1 MCRQLNGER
10 GDFGAASG
18 IRFRCLD
25 RARPDG
31 EHLQA
36 VIGELNFGRGFAR
49 VNRASRGHLAAGEA
63 HLNAIGG
70 QDGIERGGQPRGQIL
85 ALWRVRGE
93 HHVGGE
99 LRDELAK
106 RLAKRLA
113 GVTGQ
118 GRGADEMHLGRAQLA
133 KRPGERLEIL
143 PSSDGVNL
151 CLAKQQAKQLPRGFA
166 ELSVF
171 VFGND

>member
-1 MCRQLNGER
+1 MH
-10 GDFGAASG
+10 S
-18 IRFRCLD
+18 
-25 RARPDG
+25 
-31 EHLQA
+31 
-36 VIGELNFGRGFAR
+36 
-49 VNRASRGHLAAGEA
+49 HLAIIET
-63 HLNAIGG
+63 HLNAVGG
-70 QDGIERGGQPRGQIL
+70 QGGIKCGGQARGQVL
-85 ALWRVRGE
+85 AQWRVRGE

-143 PSSDGVNL
+143 PSGDGVNL